1 MHITAEQILIA
12 LNLFWL
18 SGFTWFYQSSM
29 KALRADM
36 DEIKRAV
43 HDCVG
48 EKACAERMCNLK
60 KSRED
65 ALQISEA
72 KIKWAEEVA
81 QSQLKV
87 LENEMKNAKN
97 NIEDLYEKYNG
108 KKEKE

>member
-29 KALRADM
+29 RALRADM
-36 DEIKRAV
+36 DEIKKTMRE
-43 HDCVG
+43 CVG
-48 EKACAERMCNLK
+48 EKACTERMCSLRK
-60 KSRED
+60 ARED

-72 KIKWAEEVA
+72 KIKWAEEVT

-97 NIEDLYEKYNG
+97 NIEDLYEKCNG